1 MSTELLAVKR
11 GIAQS
16 GFTHRTVTIVGPEC
30 SNRTEKLCSNGE
42 ENELTRTFTKNTTLD

>member
-16 GFTHRTVTIVGPEC
+16 GFTHRTPTIVGREC
-30 SNRTEKLCSNGE
+30 RNRTEKLYGDGK
-42 ENELTRTFTKNTTLD
+42 ENELTRTFTKRPTLD